1 MPHTCAFHYTL
12 VFFDAMQW
20 HFFHGGRQ
28 ASGST
33 DLRNPAQV
41 LTPDMLSLLDRPAS
55 RVLDDTSLAMYIVLR
70 TIPQP
75 RRLILVEGT
84 FHYFRQ
90 FPTDAATMEQ
100 IRTQIQHELEDATMT
115 QMLSF
120 FRHMLDQSHCEDFFE
135 AIYRRILAHMTLD
148 PRPIVEKHPSIFT
161 VSSMQRNACSQLP
174 SSSHTASSVLCNA
187 ADLVT
192 TAEASAV
199 PSSVASA
206 ALKDNVGALSPAPTE
221 RDSACDSDVTLDY
234 GGEADDDAHQS
245 IMS

>member
-12 VFFDAMQW
+12 VSFDAMQW

-120 FRHMLDQSHCEDFFE
+120 SGTCWINH
-135 AIYRRILAHMTLD
+135 IVRISLRLYID
-148 PRPIVEKHPSIFT
+148 GFW
-161 VSSMQRNACSQLP
+161 
-174 SSSHTASSVLCNA
+174 HT
-187 ADLVT
+187 
-192 TAEASAV
+192 
-199 PSSVASA
+199 
-206 ALKDNVGALSPAPTE
+206 
-221 RDSACDSDVTLDY
+221 
-234 GGEADDDAHQS
+234 
-245 IMS
+245 